1 MRWYAMCLNRNL
13 KTQVLNIFGSDSGLM
28 LKPGQFFIEKSR
40 TKCAL
45 KTMQKM
51 CTRNSVFLILSGIL
65 HEIQQKYDVFGIFW
79 AFKNKLLI
87 TFGST

>member
-45 KTMQKM
+45 KTMHKM
-51 CTRNSVFLILSGIL
+51 CTRNSVF
-65 HEIQQKYDVFGIFW
+65 
-79 AFKNKLLI
+79 
-87 TFGST
+87 